1 MEITAGT
8 IARTIIL
15 ALALINQLLSASG
28 HAVIPIED
36 ATIESLVST
45 AFTVIMAVIAWWK
58 NNSFTHAARVGD
70 FHMRKARAEAAED
83 KRLNIKEESGD
94 D

>member
-15 ALALINQLLSASG
+15 ALALINQLLSATG
-28 HAVIPIED
+28 HPVIPIQD
-36 ATIESLVST
+36 ADVETLVST
-45 AFTVIMAVIAWWK
+45 GFTIVMSVIAWWK
-58 NNSFTHAARVGD
+58 NNSFTMPARIGD

-83 KRLNIKEESGD
+83 KRFKLNGK
-94 D
+94 

>member
-15 ALALINQLLSASG
+15 ALALINQLLSATG
-28 HAVIPIED
+28 HPVIPIQD
-36 ATIESLVST
+36 ADVETLVST
-45 AFTVIMAVIAWWK
+45 GFTIVMSVIAWWK

-70 FHMRKARAEAAED
+70 FHMRKVRAEAAED
-83 KRLNIKEESGD
+83 KRFKLNGK
-94 D
+94 

>member
-15 ALALINQLLSASG
+15 ALALINQLLSATG
-28 HAVIPIED
+28 HPVIPIED
-36 ATIESLVST
+36 ATVETLVST
-45 AFTVIMAVIAWWK
+45 CFTVVMAVIAWWK

-70 FHMRKARAEAAED
+70 FHMRKARQEAAED
-83 KRLNIKEESGD
+83 KRLNR
-94 D
+94 